1 MEVDLVAL
9 REDCLIAEH
18 GKAGLGPSKSTP
30 TGRVANTATR
40 TLQQRALSRR
50 QLQVLALLGEGVP
63 ARTIAGQLGLAES
76 TVRNHIRLVLVK
88 LGCHSQL
95 EAVADGRRRGLI

>member
-1 MEVDLVAL
+1 MF
-9 REDCLIAEH
+9 AEN
-18 GKAGLGPSKSTP
+18 GPAALGPSESTP

-50 QLQVLALLGEGVP
+50 QLQVLALLGDGVP
-63 ARTIAGQLGLAES
+63 ARTIAGQLDLAES
-76 TVRNHIRLVLVK
+76 TVRNHIRVVLVK

-95 EAVADGRRRGLI
+95 EAVAAGRRRGLI